1 MSIVIKRFLSYL
13 IDMLIVFI
21 LVFFINKMLPNKY
34 DVEIK
39 NLNQQLYEEKID
51 NNEYFDNYKQL
62 LHLHDKEDLWLNI
75 STTIL
80 SICFFVLI
88 PYYFGQTIGQKIF
101 KLKMVAND
109 DDVFML
115 DDLIARSVV
124 NNGLG
129 YMIFM
134 LLILYLVNDNIY
146 FILINLLAFLQITVV
161 IISVF
166 MVLYSYKRLSIA
178 DKFTNTRIE
187 EIKWENLQNKK

>member
-1 MSIVIKRFLSYL
+1 MNIVIKRFLSYL

-51 NNEYFDNYKQL
+51 NTEYFDNYKHL
-62 LHLHDKEDLWLNI
+62 LHVHDKEDLWLNI

-80 SICFFVLI
+80 LICFFVLI

-109 DDVFML
+109 DDIFML

-134 LLILYLVNDNIY
+134 LIILYITNDNIY

-166 MVLYSYKRLSIA
+166 MVLYSYKRLSVA

-187 EIKWENLQNKK
+187 EIK